1 MIRLLQV
8 ALGVGLLASV
18 ACHPGPKIGGGPKL
32 PVGGT
37 IAGIV
42 STEGNAPMQGRKV
55 TAVNTVTGNR
65 YVATTAADG
74 GYTMQVPEGNYRLE
88 IELQQGEKI
97 VKEPGETKIDKS
109 DLDSGRNFV
118 ITSGRPGR

>member
-8 ALGVGLLASV
+8 ALGIGLLASV
-18 ACHPGPKIGGGPKL
+18 ACHPGPKIGGHKL

-37 IAGIV
+37 ISGIV

-55 TAVNTVTGNR
+55 TAVNTATGNR

-88 IELQQGEKI
+88 IQLQPGEKI

-118 ITSGRPGR
+118 ISSGRPGR

>member
-1 MIRLLQV
+1 MIRLFTL
-8 ALGVGLLASV
+8 ALGVALLASV
-18 ACHPGPKIGGGPKL
+18 GCHPGPKIGGTKL

-42 STEGNAPMQGRKV
+42 STEGNAPVQGRKV

-109 DLDSGRNFV
+109 DLDAARNFV
-118 ITSGRPGR
+118 ITSGRAGR